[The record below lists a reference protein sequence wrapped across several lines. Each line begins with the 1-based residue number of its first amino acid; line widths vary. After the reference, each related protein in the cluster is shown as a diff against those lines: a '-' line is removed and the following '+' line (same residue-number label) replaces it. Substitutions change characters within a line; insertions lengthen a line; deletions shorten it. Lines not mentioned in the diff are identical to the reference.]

1 MEKFINNNK
10 SAADWN
16 RKNIMSSADS
26 NFLCS
31 INTQQCRYPAD
42 KINAKTLIFP
52 TTASRNAFSYTES
65 AIRQIEIDIAHIL
78 FASIL

>member
-42 KINAKTLIFP
+42 KINAKTLIFSHNSL
-52 TTASRNAFSYTES
+52 TQRIFLYRVSNKT
-65 AIRQIEIDIAHIL
+65 D
-78 FASIL
+78 